1 MNMGLFHVRVKV
13 TGPTGRSEDLDLLVD
28 SGATFVVL
36 PRPVADRLE
45 LRATRTVPFQT
56 AGGRTETWPV
66 AEVRVTINDLAAE
79 TRKLAL
85 QQFTEDRHD
94 EAQRTIAWLNDFYGA
109 RDGLQRPHGLCK
121 DSTLDAGGI
130 TVWLFDTYLRAR
142 IDGGSEGLARQKVVD
157 AIRSSGEWRS
167 VHSGSAA
174 P

>member
-1 MNMGLFHVRVKV
+1 MKRAVLV
-13 TGPTGRSEDLDLLVD
+13 SLASLLVLCGYQWRAIRMMK
-28 SGATFVVL
+28 SEIQA
-36 PRPVADRLE
+36 
-45 LRATRTVPFQT
+45 LRT
-56 AGGRTETWPV
+56 
-66 AEVRVTINDLAAE
+66 DLTAE

-109 RDGLQRPHGLCK
+109 REGLQRPHGLCK
-121 DSTLDAGGI
+121 DSTLDAGGL
-130 TVWLFDTYLRAR
+130 TVWLFDTYLRVR

-167 VHSGSAA
+167 VHAGSTS